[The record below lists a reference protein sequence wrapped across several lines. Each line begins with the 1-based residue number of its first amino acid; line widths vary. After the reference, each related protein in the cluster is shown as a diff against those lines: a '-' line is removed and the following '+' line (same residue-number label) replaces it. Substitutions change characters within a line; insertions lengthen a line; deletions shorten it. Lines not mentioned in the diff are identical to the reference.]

1 MMESRIYETLARVQ
15 ELQMRLEALSPGD
28 LQTSWGNPQTE
39 NRATTPFDVAL
50 AQARGQVTLQ
60 PVSGAIRTFNPDIE
74 AHVEKYA
81 RLNGLDPRLV
91 RAVIQ
96 QESGGNPRAV
106 STAGAQG
113 LMQLMPETAA
123 LYGVRDSF
131 DPEQNIAAGTRHLA
145 GLLREF
151 HGDLPL
157 ALAAYN
163 AGVGAVRRHGGI
175 PPYTETRQYV
185 QRILSML
192 GQ

>member
-1 MMESRIYETLARVQ
+1 MMESRIHETLARVQ
-15 ELQMRLEALSPGD
+15 ELQMRLEALSPGN
-28 LQTSWGNPQTE
+28 SPAPWEAPRTE
-39 NRATTPFDVAL
+39 SREAALFDVAL
-50 AQARGQVTLQ
+50 AQAKGQITLQ
-60 PVSGAIRTFNPDIE
+60 PVTGSVGTFSRDIE
-74 AHVEKYA
+74 AHIEKYA
-81 RLNGLDPRLV
+81 RLNGLDPQLV

-151 HGDLPL
+151 RGDLPL

-163 AGVGAVRRHGGI
+163 AGIGTVRRYGGI